1 MCACVCAYI
10 HFQWPPAHGILISW
24 QAIFLFFLVQNK
36 QVVPRWVLLQ
46 GRDQCLCC
54 IFDFWF
60 DDHDDRRTRLIRKN
74 SKSVQNAAHESGTK
88 LLSEKSLLNTC
99 KSNHFF
105 EARYLW
111 EHSTVCAQRV
121 FTLGDS
127 VNAEPAKTAG
137 MHWRLGQTSVLE
149 VKANVSH
156 AGVLNCFEDNE
167 SQFASYSLTANRT
180 NTASLEAVI
189 GNVTSPDA
197 RYKERYF
204 KMLGFFF
211 FFTNGEGGTSRSN
224 W

>member
-1 MCACVCAYI
+1 MSSTAGAWSVFVLYLW
-10 HFQWPPAHGILISW
+10 FPA
-24 QAIFLFFLVQNK
+24 
-36 QVVPRWVLLQ
+36 
-46 GRDQCLCC
+46 
-54 IFDFWF
+54 
-60 DDHDDRRTRLIRKN
+60 HDDRRTGLIRKN
-74 SKSVQNAAHESGTK
+74 SKSVQSAAHESGTK

-149 VKANVSH
+149 VKANVSR

-204 KMLGFFF
+204 KMLFFF
-211 FFTNGEGGTSRSN
+211 NFNFFFVQTARVALHAATDSN
-224 W
+224 CKRERESWSHCMTRLRRF